1 MNLNQIEFKVSD
13 TYKKVETK
21 TKNFEAIVDENIMST
36 GFLDT
41 KLNKVRV
48 INCIYKKNIRHKDLE
63 RFNEEVFLRKR

>member
-13 TYKKVETK
+13 TYKKVEKK
-21 TKNFEAIVDENIMST
+21 TKNFEAIVDENIMNT

-48 INCIYKKNIRHKDLE
+48 INRIHKKN
-63 RFNEEVFLRKR
+63 V